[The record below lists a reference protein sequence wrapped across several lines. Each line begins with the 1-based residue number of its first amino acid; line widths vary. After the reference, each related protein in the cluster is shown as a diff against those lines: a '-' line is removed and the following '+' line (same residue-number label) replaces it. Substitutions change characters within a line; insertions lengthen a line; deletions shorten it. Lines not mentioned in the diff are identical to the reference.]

1 MYPTL
6 AVAQNKSLSAYKHVT
21 DDRVQC
27 PFLKKENMEHVSI
40 FAPTSTHIVIEVLLT
55 EKDASRKLELDMIVS
70 KTNVPCDM

>member
-40 FAPTSTHIVIEVLLT
+40 FAPSTHIVIEVLLT
-55 EKDASRKLELDMIVS
+55 EKKMLKENWNLI
-70 KTNVPCDM
+70 